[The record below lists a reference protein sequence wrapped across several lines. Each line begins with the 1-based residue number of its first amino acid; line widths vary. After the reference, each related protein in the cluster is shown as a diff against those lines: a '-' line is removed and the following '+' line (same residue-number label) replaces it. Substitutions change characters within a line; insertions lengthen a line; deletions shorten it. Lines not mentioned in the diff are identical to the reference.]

1 MSKAIRPIVA
11 GLLVGMCGAA
21 IVLALDWVFSHVRSG
36 TAVNPLQTLEM
47 QTYDW
52 RLTRT
57 ARPETARKDILLV
70 EIDEYSLRNMEQF
83 AGRWPWPRLFHATLL
98 DFLSRGHPKVIAYDV
113 NFAGPDPTKQFELA
127 GTNWSG
133 AESDKELAKSARKA
147 GNVIMLA
154 DATYEVDKTAYAA
167 LQAKSAFPP
176 DDGYPLDVPGVI
188 EREQIF
194 PPYDGLRDAVSG
206 FGHNLAIL
214 DSDGPMRHTVPFV
227 RSNHRALPSLGVAS
241 ALKAGG
247 IKADEIRLD
256 GSVLRFGNRA
266 VMPLSE
272 RRVMSQDGVSAYKW
286 EALNFRG
293 PAFLEDGL
301 TRPYTSYHF
310 WDLWKSEN
318 QILGEVKPDVDPSVF
333 KDKIVFVGVNATSLF
348 DAFETPFSG
357 GTTGFRMPGAQIHAT
372 IADDILSNRFIWP
385 ASTGARVATVVG
397 AALIVGLV
405 SALLPAWWATGAT
418 ALFVVAL
425 GGASFWMFAGGY
437 WMNLSQPVLASTL
450 SLFGGVG
457 YQYFI
462 EGREKR
468 KMKKLFGQYVSK
480 DVYDHLVSN
489 PELARLGG
497 ARREMTVLFSDIR
510 GFTSVSER
518 GQPEEIVRTLNEYF
532 TRMVELVFK
541 HGGTLDKFVGDM
553 VMALFGAPLDDP
565 DHADHAV
572 EAALDMIGELRTL
585 NEGWTGEGR
594 PELDIGIGINTGPMI
609 AGNIGS
615 DLIMSYTVIGDAV
628 NLGSRLES
636 LNKQYGTRIII
647 SESTKNQLKKKYVL
661 RPLGDVVVKGKTK
674 PVAIF
679 ELIGREGE
687 APVGIPLTTAHRKD
701 SPVTEGSN
709 VTKEAHA

>member
-1 MSKAIRPIVA
+1 MPRIIRPIVA
-11 GLLVGMCGAA
+11 GLLVGFCAA
-21 IVLALDWVFSHVRSG
+21 VIIVGLDWTFSHASSG

-57 ARPETARKDILLV
+57 ARPETARKDIVLV

-83 AGRWPWPRLFHATLL
+83 AGRWPWRRLFHATLL
-98 DFLSRGHPKVIAYDV
+98 DFLTRGQPKVIAYDV
-113 NFAGPDPTKQFELA
+113 NFAGDDPIGQFEFNDKTWT
-127 GTNWSG
+127 GSM
-133 AESDKELAKSARKA
+133 SDEAFAKSAREA

-154 DATYEVDKTAYAA
+154 DATYEPDKTADAS
-167 LQAKSAFPP
+167 SASGPQLPP
-176 DDGYPLDVPGVI
+176 DDGYLLDVPGVI
-188 EREQIF
+188 ERGIIF
-194 PPYDGLRDAVSG
+194 PPYRGLRDAVAG
-206 FGHNLAIL
+206 FGHNLFIL
-214 DSDGPMRHTVPFV
+214 DPDGPMRHMVPFV
-227 RSNHRALPSLGVAS
+227 RANHRVLPSLGVAS
-241 ALKAGG
+241 ALKAAG
-247 IKADEIRLD
+247 IRPAEIRLE
-256 GSVLRFGNRA
+256 GSVLRFGDRA

-272 RRVMSQDGVSAYKW
+272 RRVLSQDGFSAYQR

-293 PAFLEDGL
+293 PAFLEDGV

-333 KDKIVFVGVNATSLF
+333 NDKIVFVGVTAAGLY

-357 GTTGFRMPGAQIHAT
+357 GVTGFKMPGAQIHAT

-385 ASTGARVATVVG
+385 ASTAVRVATVVG

-418 ALFVVAL
+418 ALFVIAL

-450 SLFGGVG
+450 SLFGGVA
-457 YQYFI
+457 YQYFV

-480 DVYDHLVSN
+480 DVYDHLVTN

-518 GQPEEIVRTLNEYF
+518 GQPEDIVRTLNEYF
-532 TRMVELVFK
+532 TRMVALVFK

-572 EAALDMIGELRTL
+572 EAALDMIVELRTL
-585 NEGWTGEGR
+585 NEGWTAEGR

-647 SESTKNQLKKKYVL
+647 SESTKEHLKKKYMFK
-661 RPLGDVVVKGKTK
+661 PLGDVIVKGKTK

-687 APVGIPLTTAHRKD
+687 APVGIPLTTANQKD